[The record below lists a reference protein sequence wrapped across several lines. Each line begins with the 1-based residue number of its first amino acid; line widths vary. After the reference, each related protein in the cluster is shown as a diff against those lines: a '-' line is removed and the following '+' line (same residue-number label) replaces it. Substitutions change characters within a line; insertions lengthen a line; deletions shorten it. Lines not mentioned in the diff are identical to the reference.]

1 MGYQMNS
8 LMIFDGELINL
19 VIMKNE
25 NDVENNVVNRIED
38 ISMNNKINI
47 ENIDGEELI
56 YTIS

>member
-1 MGYQMNS
+1 MNS

-56 YTIS
+56 CTIS